1 MPSDLPN
8 KIERDLSVGTAWL
21 VVLATIA
28 GADEPIHGYEIARR
42 LADEAPE
49 GLSFKQGTLYPMLRT
64 MEVDGLIRSTLV
76 PSNEGPARKCFTLT
90 ADGKRVAI
98 EVSMSFEHHPDGD
111 TTTVLAFTPSWV
123 CHRRKWRVDGMDVT
137 VCGYGAHAR
146 AGLNPQSLKR
156 EVWLRSVYTIH
167 IPHLFVDNKA
177 SMTWSQARELWSA
190 CVNFGLEYWAN
201 RKIWYGW
208 EGKWDAV

>member
-1 MPSDLPN
+1 MHSTCMPTDLPN

-64 MEVDGLIRSTLV
+64 MEADGLVRSTLM

-90 ADGKRVAI
+90 ADGKRVLAAW
-98 EVSMSFEHHPDGD
+98 VATWRS
-111 TTTVLAFTPSWV
+111 TNRWVNKVL
-123 CHRRKWRVDGMDVT
+123 G
-137 VCGYGAHAR
+137 
-146 AGLNPQSLKR
+146 
-156 EVWLRSVYTIH
+156 EIH
-167 IPHLFVDNKA
+167 V
-177 SMTWSQARELWSA
+177 R
-190 CVNFGLEYWAN
+190 
-201 RKIWYGW
+201 
-208 EGKWDAV
+208 

>member
-28 GADEPIHGYEIARR
+28 GAAEPIHGYEIARR

-90 ADGKRVAI
+90 ADGKRVLAAW
-98 EVSMSFEHHPDGD
+98 VA
-111 TTTVLAFTPSWV
+111 TWRRTNRWVNTVL
-123 CHRRKWRVDGMDVT
+123 GEIDV
-137 VCGYGAHAR
+137 R
-146 AGLNPQSLKR
+146 
-156 EVWLRSVYTIH
+156 
-167 IPHLFVDNKA
+167 
-177 SMTWSQARELWSA
+177 
-190 CVNFGLEYWAN
+190 
-201 RKIWYGW
+201 
-208 EGKWDAV
+208 

>member
-1 MPSDLPN
+1 MHSTCMPTDLPN

-64 MEVDGLIRSTLV
+64 MEADGLVRSTLV

-90 ADGKRVAI
+90 ADGKRVLAAW
-98 EVSMSFEHHPDGD
+98 VATWRS
-111 TTTVLAFTPSWV
+111 TNRWVNKVLGEIDV
-123 CHRRKWRVDGMDVT
+123 RR
-137 VCGYGAHAR
+137 
-146 AGLNPQSLKR
+146 
-156 EVWLRSVYTIH
+156 
-167 IPHLFVDNKA
+167 
-177 SMTWSQARELWSA
+177 
-190 CVNFGLEYWAN
+190 
-201 RKIWYGW
+201 
-208 EGKWDAV
+208 